1 MIFVELDH
9 IPQELIGVREEGQS
23 RKFEETVVIVLTLTK
38 VLLLWFVTE
47 HVAAEFH
54 DEHNV
59 G

>member
-23 RKFEETVVIVLTLTK
+23 RKFEETVVIVLTLSN
-38 VLLLWFVTE
+38 VLLLWLMAE
-47 HVAAEFH
+47 HVTAEFH

>member
-9 IPQELIGVREEGQS
+9 IPQELIGVREECQL
-23 RKFEETVVIVLTLTK
+23 RQFEEAVVIVLTLTK